1 MRGEQF
7 LPKTVA
13 YRTGAIIY
21 FIADKASSIFILKQG
36 RIELTYQDILTGS
49 EVRESIKT
57 GEFFGVQAAIAG
69 SSHSETAMAAIDS
82 QVVQFTVPE
91 FEALISGNPR
101 LMMKML
107 QVFSNQL
114 RRIHKQ
120 VQSHLSHEDVNISQ
134 EAGLF
139 AVGEYYINDS
149 QYAQAA
155 HAFCQYLKYW
165 PTGTYAPQAK
175 LKAEAAKSALEQ
187 SANSQEPAAKKYASY
202 SGLSLKD
209 IETQYNLRQ
218 YKDAMKGYLSL
229 LESGRDQEHIPYVK
243 FRVGCCLYHLERYDE
258 AIKHLSTVLRQYPQ
272 HSHLGEA
279 VSYIGLSYGAMGQ
292 ETKAQ
297 GFYRKAC
304 QILPEGSNLHRQMM
318 VKARSFGDE

>member
-1 MRGEQF
+1 M
-7 LPKTVA
+7 PKSVA
-13 YRTGAIIY
+13 YQAGAIIY
-21 FIADKASSIFILKQG
+21 FIADKASGIFILKQG
-36 RIELTYQDILTGS
+36 KVELTYQDILTGS
-49 EVRESIKT
+49 EVREPIKT
-57 GEFFGVQAAIAG
+57 GEFFGVQATLAG
-69 SSHSETAMAAIDS
+69 SSYSETAMATSDS
-82 QVVQFTVPE
+82 QVVQFPVAE
-91 FEALISGNPR
+91 FEALISSNNR

-120 VQSHLSHEDVNISQ
+120 VQSHLSHDNVNISQ

-175 LKAEAAKSALEQ
+175 LKADEAKSALEQ
-187 SANSQEPAAKKYASY
+187 SANSQELTSKKYASY
-202 SGLSLKD
+202 SGLSFKD
-209 IETQYNLRQ
+209 VETQYNLRQ
-218 YKDAMKGYLSL
+218 HKDAMKGYMAL
-229 LESGRDQEHIPYVK
+229 LESGRDQERIPYIK
-243 FRVGCCLYHLERYDE
+243 FRVGCCLYYLERYDE
-258 AIKHLSTVLRQYPQ
+258 AIKHLSTILRQYPQ

-279 VSYIGLSYGAMGQ
+279 VSYIGLSYGALDQ

-304 QILPEGSNLHRQMM
+304 QVLPKESNLYRQMM
-318 VKARSFGDE
+318 VKARGFGNNQ